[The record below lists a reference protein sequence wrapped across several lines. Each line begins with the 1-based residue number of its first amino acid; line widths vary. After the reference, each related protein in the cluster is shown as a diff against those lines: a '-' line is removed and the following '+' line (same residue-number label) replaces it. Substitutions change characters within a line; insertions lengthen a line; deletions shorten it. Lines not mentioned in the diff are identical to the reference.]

1 MFCWCPTAIASA
13 IIALFNPWLSLFGL
27 CCLLQ
32 RPSIQHLH
40 NWYRKKDTTT
50 AVTKITK
57 TPVEPPKLNATTDSL
72 SVSEVDVRIV
82 SWAWGAACELPM
94 LVMLGMAQGMA
105 WLPIYTG
112 VNPHFWPLLS
122 IMICYQ
128 HDVSISIITENLF
141 FKRSGHTVILPSQ
154 IYKIS
159 WISQLWRTYRLR
171 CYCIYLKCCLIETW
185 R

>member
-13 IIALFNPWLSLFGL
+13 IIALFDPWLSLFDPWLSLFGL

-32 RPSIQHLH
+32 PPPIQHLH

-50 AVTKITK
+50 AVIKITK
-57 TPVEPPKLNATTDSL
+57 TPVEPPKLNATADSL

-82 SWAWGAACELPM
+82 SWACGAVRELHM
-94 LVMLGMAQGMA
+94 LVMLGMDQCMV

-112 VNPHFWPLLS
+112 FNPHFWPLLS

-128 HDVSISIITENLF
+128 HDVSISIITEKLF
-141 FKRSGHTVILPSQ
+141 FKRIRSYGHITIKN
-154 IYKIS
+154 I
-159 WISQLWRTYRLR
+159 
-171 CYCIYLKCCLIETW
+171 
-185 R
+185 